1 MFGFYIS
8 LPFLLFAIYRLV
20 IVLVNYYSRPF
31 LPVGIPKDTP
41 LVSVL
46 VYAQNSEKNIGR
58 LIQCLRSQT
67 YQNLEVLI
75 YNDQSNDKTV
85 GEIAQFSNGDKRFRL
100 FNGNE
105 IQSDWLKKNYACD
118 KLAQLARGQ
127 YFIFIDSNF
136 ILDNQFIA
144 NAVSNMQDKNLS
156 LLAIYPKRHSQ
167 GFWER
172 IQVSASH
179 WLFFTLVSAKS
190 FLKNRAG
197 EISVLD
203 SSLLVFESN
212 IYMQA
217 KWHEQFKG
225 LENPEHSIVLAAK
238 DNNKKFELLLGDN
251 CLTYQHPKGNT
262 TQQVDKMEGLIKTR
276 NRRILFTIVLALSPF
291 LIVFL
296 MPFPLVL
303 LYFISIIYGQMLV
316 AILCQQSV
324 IASVLLLP
332 LQFIVMIQALVKPII
347 KNKQ

>member
-1 MFGFYIS
+1 MIGFYIS
-8 LPFLLFAIYRLV
+8 LPFLLFAIYRLA

-31 LPVGIPKDTP
+31 LPVGTPKDTP

-46 VYAQNSEKNIGR
+46 VYAQNSKKNIGR
-58 LIQCLRSQT
+58 LIQCLRSQS

-85 GEIAQFSNGDKRFRL
+85 DAIAEFSGGDKRFRL
-100 FNGNE
+100 FNGND
-105 IQSDWLKKNYACD
+105 IQSDGQRKNYAYD
-118 KLAQLARGQ
+118 KLAQLAKGQ
-127 YFIFIDSNF
+127 YFIFTDSNF

-144 NAVSNMQDKNLS
+144 NAISNMEDKNLS
-156 LLAIYPKRHSQ
+156 LLALYPKRYSQ
-167 GFWER
+167 GFWES

-212 IYMQA
+212 TYLQG
-217 KWHEQFKG
+217 KWHEQLKG
-225 LENPEHSIVLAAK
+225 IENPEHTIILAVK
-238 DNNKKFELLLGDN
+238 EQNKKIELFLGDN
-251 CLTYQHPKGNT
+251 RLTYQNPIGNT
-262 TQQVDKMEGLIKTR
+262 AQQVEKLEGTIKTR
-276 NRRILFTIVLALSPF
+276 NRRIVFSIAIVLSPF

-296 MPFPLVL
+296 MPFPLVF

-316 AILCQQSV
+316 AVLCQE
-324 IASVLLLP
+324 SVLLTLLLLP
-332 LQFIVMIQALVKPII
+332 FQYIVMSISLI
-347 KNKQ
+347 KYILNK